1 MEKGVLVS
9 IVSADETKVL
19 VPYEAFDG
27 ALHSVCRNELSDCAK
42 IHAAETRRRFYRWG
56 LLAPV

>member
-1 MEKGVLVS
+1 MEKGILVS

-27 ALHSVCRNELSDCAK
+27 ALHSV
-42 IHAAETRRRFYRWG
+42 
-56 LLAPV
+56 